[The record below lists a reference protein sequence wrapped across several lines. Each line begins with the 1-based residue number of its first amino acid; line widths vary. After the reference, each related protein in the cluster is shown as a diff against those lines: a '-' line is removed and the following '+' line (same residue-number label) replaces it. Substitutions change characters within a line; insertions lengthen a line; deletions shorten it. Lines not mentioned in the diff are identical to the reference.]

1 MNRYSL
7 PFFAALA
14 LCIAACQSPTT
25 QSQQQT
31 ASTDPDV
38 IKVIGSIERL
48 DPAFDALVPAD
59 AQIEVLTEGHDWT
72 EGPLWIPGGD
82 YVLYSD
88 IPPNSVFKWKAGE
101 GKSLYLKPAGF
112 SGGVDRQGEP
122 GSNGL
127 LLDQEGNLILC
138 QHGDRRIAMM
148 DADLGAP
155 APEYLSIAD
164 KWEGKRFNSP
174 NDAVMHSSGDIY
186 FTDPPYG
193 LEKGAD
199 DPLREIPFQGVYR
212 VDNDGNVQLLFQHM
226 TRPNG
231 IAFSPDEKMLYVANS
246 DPALAIWMAFDV
258 NEDGTL
264 GNDRVFFDATAS
276 VGPGNKG
283 LPDGLKVDDAGNVWA
298 TGPGGVL
305 VFSPQGKHL
314 GTLRTGEA
322 TSNCAFGNNG
332 QYLYATADMYLVRVR
347 LKK

>member
-1 MNRYSL
+1 MNRYYTL
-7 PFFAALA
+7 FIATLA
-14 LCIAACQSPTT
+14 LCIAACQSPTP
-25 QSQQQT
+25 
-31 ASTDPDV
+31 ADPDV
-38 IKVIGSIERL
+38 IKTIGTIERL
-48 DPAFDALVPAD
+48 DPAFDALVPAG

-72 EGPLWIPGGD
+72 EGPVWIPGGD

-101 GKSLYLKPAGF
+101 GKSLYLKPSGF
-112 SGGVDRQGEP
+112 SGGVDRKGEP

-138 QHGDRRIAMM
+138 QHGDRRLAMM
-148 DADLGAP
+148 DADLDAP

-212 VDNDGNVQLLFQHM
+212 VDNDGNVQLLFQLM

-231 IAFSPDEKMLYVANS
+231 IAFSPDEKTLYVANS

-264 GNDRVFFDATAS
+264 SNDRVFFDATNK
-276 VGPGNKG
+276 VGPENKG

-347 LKK
+347 LKN

>member
-7 PFFAALA
+7 PLLAALA
-14 LCIAACQSPTT
+14 LGITACQSPAP
-25 QSQQQT
+25 QSEQQ
-31 ASTDPDV
+31 AAPTDPDV
-38 IKVIGSIERL
+38 IKVIGTIERL
-48 DPAFDALVPAD
+48 DPAFDALLPAD

-72 EGPLWIPGGD
+72 EGPVWIPGGD

-112 SGGVDRQGEP
+112 SGGVEREGEP

-127 LLDQEGNLILC
+127 LLDQEGNLVLC

-148 DADLGAP
+148 NADLDAP
-155 APEYLSIAD
+155 APEYLAIAD

-193 LEKGAD
+193 LEKGVD
-199 DPLREIPFQGVYR
+199 DPLKEIPFQGVYR

-231 IAFSPDEKMLYVANS
+231 IAFSPDEQTLYVANS
-246 DPALAIWMAFDV
+246 DPALAIGMAFDV
-258 NEDGTL
+258 KEDGTL
-264 GNDRVFFDATAS
+264 GNERVFFDATDK
-276 VGPGNKG
+276 VGGENKG
-283 LPDGLKVDDAGNVWA
+283 LPDGMKVDDAGNVWA

-347 LKK
+347 LKN